1 MGLFISLCNH
11 INILIDDEWD
21 NPPPNAP
28 IIEWNT
34 YFNEIINYEPE
45 IELEPINRNEIEP
58 EEEP

>member
-1 MGLFISLCNH
+1 MGLCISLCNY
-11 INILIDDEWD
+11 IATQVDDEWD

-45 IELEPINRNEIEP
+45 IELEPNNINEQEP